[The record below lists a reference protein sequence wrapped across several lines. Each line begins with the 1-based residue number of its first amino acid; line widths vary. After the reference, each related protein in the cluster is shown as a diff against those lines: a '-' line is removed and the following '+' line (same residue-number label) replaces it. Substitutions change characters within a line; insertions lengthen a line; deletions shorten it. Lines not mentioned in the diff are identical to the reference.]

1 MLNYGADG
9 RFSDSP
15 CVVGCEDAFESDC
28 LCDGTASCKR
38 SDAHEAAQ
46 GYLSPLVYLKAMQYE
61 NRYAG
66 TDKIRE
72 RVQAKSN
79 VSGEIGDVR

>member
-1 MLNYGADG
+1 MLDNGADG
-9 RFSDSP
+9 WFPDSP
-15 CVVGCEDAFESDC
+15 CVVGCEDAFEGDC
-28 LCDGTASCKR
+28 LCNGTTSCQR

-46 GYLSPLVYLKAMQYE
+46 GYLSPLVYLKAMQDE

-79 VSGEIGDVR
+79 ISGEISDVR